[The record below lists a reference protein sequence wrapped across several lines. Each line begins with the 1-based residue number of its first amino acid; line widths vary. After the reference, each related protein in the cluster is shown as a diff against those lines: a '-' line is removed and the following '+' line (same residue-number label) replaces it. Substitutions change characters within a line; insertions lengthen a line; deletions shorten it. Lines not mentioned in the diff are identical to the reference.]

1 MNSSKRKYAII
12 VGLSLILMAVLAG
25 YAYGFVYGSLVFP
38 QEGQKT
44 LEAIQ
49 KSIGT
54 FKSGIAAWVGI
65 LILDILVAWALHLF
79 FKEVQPRLSLATAL
93 IRILYSGVLGL
104 AIYHQVAVLSVLD
117 VGGTGSQVMQEL
129 KAFESIWSNGLII
142 FGLHLIGLGFLAWK
156 AEFVPKFWGV
166 LLIFAGISYSAI
178 HLAKVFFPEQI
189 DQIVSIEQVLS
200 LPMALAEIGL
210 AIWLFWKGGRIPS
223 HSKNLSQ

>member
-1 MNSSKRKYAII
+1 MNLSKRKYAII
-12 VGLSLILMAVLAG
+12 AGLSLILMAVLAG
-25 YAYGFVYGSLVFP
+25 YAYGFVYGFLVFP
-38 QEGQKT
+38 ADAEKT
-44 LEAIQ
+44 RDSIQ
-49 KSIGT
+49 QALGT
-54 FKSGIAAWVGI
+54 YQSGIAAWIGI
-65 LILDILVAWALHLF
+65 LILDILVAWALHQYLQ
-79 FKEVQPRLSLATAL
+79 EVHPRLSLTTAM

-104 AIYHQVAVLSVLD
+104 AIYHQLAVLSVLD
-117 VGGTGSQVMQEL
+117 GGGTGSQVMQEL

-178 HLAKVFFPEQI
+178 HVAKAFFPDQI
-189 DQIVSIEQVLS
+189 DQIISVEQALS

-210 AIWLFWKGGRIPS
+210 AIWLVWKGGRIPS